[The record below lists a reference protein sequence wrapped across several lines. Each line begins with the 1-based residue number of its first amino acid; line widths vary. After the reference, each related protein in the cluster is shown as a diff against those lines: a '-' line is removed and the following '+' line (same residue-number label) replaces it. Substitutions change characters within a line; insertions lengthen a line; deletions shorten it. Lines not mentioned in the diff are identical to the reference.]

1 MGLNKHLYCKAYIWN
16 SMNRFL
22 LSLAL
27 FCLSFTL
34 SAQYG
39 NGRYT
44 FVFLNTNPN
53 KAEISKDAIDSLQ
66 NGHMNNINR
75 LVKERK
81 MIAAGPFYTGGG
93 IFIFDT
99 DLEETQAILN
109 SDPAIAANRYILEV
123 FSADV
128 IPHNESDRA
137 LCTLWDK
144 NEADVEMATNYY
156 FVRYMPNREDENIDA
171 VKTNR
176 FTEELMRSISRKHG
190 PGTIVGALNLNPNE
204 GELVIYKSDHEG
216 GMESEF
222 ADHALVKSG
231 LMTYYHKQIYFPKG
245 VFCEK

>member
-1 MGLNKHLYCKAYIWN
+1 MK
-16 SMNRFL
+16 RFL
-22 LSLAL
+22 PLLAL
-27 FCLSFTL
+27 LCLSFSL

-53 KAEISKDAIDSLQ
+53 KAEITKAAIDSLQ

-81 MIAAGPFYTGGG
+81 MIAAGPFYSGGG

-99 DLEETQAILN
+99 NLEDTQAILN

-123 FSADV
+123 FSTDV
-128 IPHNESDRA
+128 IPHNESDKA

-144 NEADVEMATNYY
+144 NEADIEMATNYY
-156 FVRYMPNREDENIDA
+156 FVRYLPNKEDENIAA

-176 FTEELMRSISRKHG
+176 FTEELMRSVSRKYG
-190 PGTIVGALNLNPNE
+190 PDAIIAALNLNNNE
-204 GELVIYKSDHEG
+204 GQLIFYKSDKEG

-222 ADHALVKSG
+222 GDHTLVKSG

>member
-1 MGLNKHLYCKAYIWN
+1 MKRFCILNLFFFLTF
-16 SMNRFL
+16 SM
-22 LSLAL
+22 
-27 FCLSFTL
+27 TG
-34 SAQYG
+34 QYG
-39 NGRYT
+39 EGRYT
-44 FVFLNTNPN
+44 FVFLNTNPD
-53 KAEISKDAIDSLQ
+53 KEVLSKENVDSLQ
-66 NGHMNNINR
+66 AGHIANINR

-99 DLEETQAILN
+99 NMEETQAILN

-123 FSADV
+123 FSTDV
-128 IPHNESDRA
+128 MPHDNSNRE

-144 NEADVEMATNYY
+144 DEADVEMATNYY
-156 FVRYMPNREDENIDA
+156 FVRYLPNKNDENIDA

-176 FTEELMRSISRKHG
+176 FTEELMRSVSRKHG
-190 PGTIVGALNLNPNE
+190 STAIVGALNLNNNE
-204 GELVIYKSDHEG
+204 GQLIIYKSDVEG

-222 ADHALVKSG
+222 ASHALVKSG

>member
-1 MGLNKHLYCKAYIWN
+1 MILICQAKYQNMKCFCL
-16 SMNRFL
+16 FL
-22 LSLAL
+22 ML
-27 FCLSFTL
+27 FCLSFSL

-39 NGRYT
+39 EGRYT
-44 FVFLNTNPN
+44 FVFLNTNPD
-53 KAEISKDAIDSLQ
+53 KEELSKQEVDSLQ
-66 NGHMNNINR
+66 TGHMNNINR
-75 LVKERK
+75 LMKERK

-109 SDPAIAANRYILEV
+109 SDPAIAADRYILEV
-123 FSADV
+123 FSTDI
-128 IPHNESDRA
+128 IPHDGSKRE

-144 NEADVEMATNYY
+144 EEGEVEMVTDYY

-176 FTEELMRSISRKHG
+176 FTEELMRSISRKYG
-190 PGTIVGALNLNPNE
+190 PDTIVGALNLNNNK
-204 GELVIYKSDHEG
+204 GQLIIYKSDKEG

-222 ADHALVKSG
+222 ADHALLKSG
-231 LMTYYHKQIYFPKG
+231 LMTYNHKQLYFPKG